1 MENETPEVL
10 ETEAV
15 NLKSE
20 IKAGFKLPQVS
31 DLIVLEQDPDLVF
44 DLHGTVTWRCV
55 GSVSA

>member
-1 MENETPEVL
+1 MESEISEVL
-10 ETEAV
+10 VETEAV

-31 DLIVLEQDPDLVF
+31 ELIVLEQDPDLVF

-55 GSVSA
+55 G